1 MNRITVILIVSV
13 ILFSCGSNPA
23 SQDTEQTGWLITPS
37 LQAVKVT
44 DDFWQP
50 VIERNRTITIPYIF
64 EKCEETGR
72 IDNFAIA
79 GGLKKGKHT
88 GERYNDSD
96 VFKIIEGACY
106 SLLETPDPE
115 LRAYA
120 DSLVTLVAEAQED
133 DGYLYTTRTIDPV
146 NMAPG
151 AGRERWIDE
160 RVSHELYNVGHMYE
174 AAVAH
179 YMATGSDR
187 FLNVAIRNA
196 ELVASEFGWG
206 LREIAPGH
214 QEIELGLIKLHEL
227 TGNTRWLELAR
238 FFIDVRGRQEK
249 YLRHP
254 KGSRFE
260 VYNDSVYLQMHLP
273 VLDQKEAVGHAVR
286 GTYMYTAMAEL
297 SRITGDDR
305 YLEASKRIW
314 DDVTAGKI
322 YITGGIGS
330 KEHGEA
336 FGEPFELPNM
346 DAYTETCASVAN
358 VFWNHRLYSATGEA
372 RYLDVLER
380 TLYNGLISGIGLDGC
395 SFFYTNPLESDGRF
409 ERAGWFQ
416 CSCCPGNVARFLPA
430 MKQYIWSETATG
442 VNLNLFI
449 GSEARLKT
457 PAGEAEI
464 GLETSYPRSG
474 DIKLT
479 ILPENNSVRFTLG
492 IRIPSWTGDA
502 PMEGGLYSYLT
513 PATGKVVVRINGKKA
528 KVSVIKGFAL
538 FDREWKRGDIV
549 EVSLPMAPRFIVA
562 RDEVEANRGR
572 VALGTGPIVWC
583 LEEADNGPI
592 REVIVDPSVKP
603 EYVFEQVQP
612 RDLATLTFPVT
623 GTDGPVREAKAV
635 PYYSW
640 ANRGKGEMIVWMK
653 IKQ

>member
-1 MNRITVILIVSV
+1 MNRIAVILIASV
-13 ILFSCGSNPA
+13 ILASCGSNPA
-23 SQDTEQTGWLITPS
+23 SQDTEQTGWLVTPS
-37 LQAVKVT
+37 LQDVTVT
-44 DDFWQP
+44 DDFWKP
-50 VIERNRTITIPYIF
+50 IIERNRTITIPYIF

-96 VFKIIEGACY
+96 VFKIIEAACY
-106 SLLETPDPE
+106 SLLEAPDPE

-187 FLNVAIRNA
+187 FLNVALKNA

-214 QEIELGLIKLHEL
+214 QEIEMGLIRLYDL

-238 FFIDVRGRQEK
+238 FFIDVRGRQEE

-286 GTYMYTAMAEL
+286 GAYMYTAMADL
-297 SRITGDDR
+297 SRVTGDDT
-305 YLEASKRIW
+305 YLDASKRIW
-314 DDVTAGKI
+314 KDVLAGKI

-464 GLETSYPRSG
+464 KIETTFPRDG
-474 DIKLT
+474 DLKVTLA
-479 ILPENNSVRFTLG
+479 PKNSVGRFTLG

-513 PATGKVVVRINGKKA
+513 PATGKVVARINGKKA

>member
-1 MNRITVILIVSV
+1 MNRIAVILIASV
-13 ILFSCGSNPA
+13 ILASCGNNPA
-23 SQDTEQTGWLITPS
+23 SQDTEQTGWLVTPS
-37 LQAVKVT
+37 LQAVTVT
-44 DDFWQP
+44 DDFWKP
-50 VIERNRTITIPYIF
+50 IIDRNRTITIPYIF

-106 SLLETPDPE
+106 SLLEAPDPE

-133 DGYLYTTRTIDPV
+133 DGYLYTTRTIDPL

-151 AGRERWIDE
+151 AGRESWIDE

-196 ELVASEFGWG
+196 ELVATEFGWG

-238 FFIDVRGRQEK
+238 FFIDVRGRQEE

-286 GTYMYTAMAEL
+286 GAYMYTAMADL
-297 SRITGDDR
+297 SRVTGDDR
-305 YLEASKRIW
+305 YLEASERIW
-314 DDVTAGKI
+314 KDVLAGKI

-479 ILPENNSVRFTLG
+479 ILPENNSGRFTLG

-513 PATGKVVVRINGKKA
+513 PATGKVVVRINGKRIKTP
-528 KVSVIKGFAL
+528 VIKGFAL
-538 FDREWKRGDIV
+538 LDREWKMGDV
-549 EVSLPMAPRFIVA
+549 VQVSLPVEPRFIVA

-653 IKQ
+653 TKQ

>member
-1 MNRITVILIVSV
+1 
-13 ILFSCGSNPA
+13 
-23 SQDTEQTGWLITPS
+23 
-37 LQAVKVT
+37 
-44 DDFWQP
+44 
-50 VIERNRTITIPYIF
+50 
-64 EKCEETGR
+64 
-72 IDNFAIA
+72 
-79 GGLKKGKHT
+79 
-88 GERYNDSD
+88 
-96 VFKIIEGACY
+96 
-106 SLLETPDPE
+106 
-115 LRAYA
+115 
-120 DSLVTLVAEAQED
+120 
-133 DGYLYTTRTIDPV
+133 
-146 NMAPG
+146 
-151 AGRERWIDE
+151 
-160 RVSHELYNVGHMYE
+160 
-174 AAVAH
+174 
-179 YMATGSDR
+179 
-187 FLNVAIRNA
+187 
-196 ELVASEFGWG
+196 
-206 LREIAPGH
+206 
-214 QEIELGLIKLHEL
+214 
-227 TGNTRWLELAR
+227 
-238 FFIDVRGRQEK
+238 
-249 YLRHP
+249 
-254 KGSRFE
+254 
-260 VYNDSVYLQMHLP
+260 
-273 VLDQKEAVGHAVR
+273 
-286 GTYMYTAMAEL
+286 MYTAMAEL

-479 ILPENNSVRFTLG
+479 ILPENNSGRFTLG

-513 PATGKVVVRINGKKA
+513 PATGKVVVRINGKRIKTP
-528 KVSVIKGFAL
+528 VIKGFAL
-538 FDREWKRGDIV
+538 LDREWKMGDV
-549 EVSLPMAPRFIVA
+549 VQVSLPVEPRFIVA

-653 IKQ
+653 TKQ